1 MPREYGRESRSR
13 TSINILVSSGC
24 SRYWSRWRDSN
35 SRPSGPKP
43 DALPDCATPSK
54 NFARPCLLTTRRLR
68 QTIYLL
74 MSFLELQNQ
83 GFDYHSISSRIS
95 FEFVTVM
102 LSERRGLFL
111 NPYIY
116 SITN

>member
-1 MPREYGRESRSR
+1 
-13 TSINILVSSGC
+13 
-24 SRYWSRWRDSN
+24 
-35 SRPSGPKP
+35 
-43 DALPDCATPSK
+43 
-54 NFARPCLLTTRRLR
+54 
-68 QTIYLL
+68 

-116 SITN
+116 NITN